1 MNQPKTSMS
10 LQNIFI
16 SSRNMYTLFTYLL
29 NHSVLN
35 QIQLKE
41 ITYYQSLFLDYLDN
55 NNNNNNQY
63 NQSLLNEFNKEFIIF
78 LESNYKIQKKILVDN
93 VSQTDILNTKKNKIK
108 HFQIIFSKDLKNQ
121 TSNSIL
127 EYDLYLKNV
136 SLIKC
141 NSFKFKFNLHNITN
155 SNNTF
160 ALSENNFKYQ
170 IKIPIGY
177 YTYKQLLLQF
187 SEKLNS
193 VSKHNYNYSFQSNTI
208 KNKTNIIC
216 KDTNGTSQIFNLYFF
231 NNLNNMIGFSNTE
244 YINNHSYITELD
256 PCINIFDTIYI
267 ILYINNEPLNLYKTS
282 SNQYFTFYINMNE
295 NDYNKFLHFS
305 FTKIINEFKSLN
317 IIKFGIQFFDS
328 FFNPINFNQY
338 HFYLDLEFEVTEN

>member
-10 LQNIFI
+10 LQSIFT
-16 SSRNMYTLFTYLL
+16 SSRNIYTLFTYLL

-35 QIQLKE
+35 VIQLKE
-41 ITYYQSLFLDYLDN
+41 ITYYQSLFLNYLGDN
-55 NNNNNNQY
+55 HKIQF
-63 NQSLLNEFNKEFIIF
+63 NQSLLNELNKEFLLF
-78 LESNYKIQKKILVDN
+78 LESNYKIQKPLLIDN
-93 VSQTDILNTKKNKIK
+93 SSQTDVLNTKKNKVK

-127 EYDLYLKNV
+127 EYDLFLKNV

-141 NSFKFKFNLHNITN
+141 NSFKFKFNLHNISN

-177 YTYKQLLLQF
+177 YTYDQLLLQF

-193 VSKHNYNYSFQSNTI
+193 VSKHNYNYSFQNNSI

-216 KDTNGTSQIFNLYFF
+216 KDTNGNSQMFNLYFF
-231 NNLNNMIGFSNTE
+231 NNLNNMIGFYNNE

-267 ILYINNEPLNLYKTS
+267 VIYINNEPLNLYKTS
-282 SNQYFTFYINMNE
+282 SNQYFTFYININE
-295 NDYNKFLHFS
+295 NDYNKLLHFS
-305 FTKIINEFKSLN
+305 FTKIIYELKSLN

-328 FFNPINFNQY
+328 FFNTINFNQY
-338 HFYLDLEFEVTEN
+338 HFYLDLEFELSEH